1 MKKKIIIFT
10 DISTAILLM
19 IQLQSMIVMFFE
31 EIEHIFIYEWID
43 YLELYRLY
51 GITDVI
57 MDSKFGKLYV
67 WFIFIVFCLNIFTI
81 VSKLIDLKK
90 KEIVKGIYKSFI
102 IFNILYVVLKT
113 YGFFVIYT
121 ALMSV

>member
-1 MKKKIIIFT
+1 MRKKIIIFT

-31 EIEHIFIYEWID
+31 DIEYIFIYEWIT
-43 YLELYRLY
+43 YLRLYRLS
-51 GITDVI
+51 GITSII

-81 VSKLIDLKK
+81 VSKLIDL
-90 KEIVKGIYKSFI
+90 
-102 IFNILYVVLKT
+102 NWT
-113 YGFFVIYT
+113 R
-121 ALMSV
+121 LMSV